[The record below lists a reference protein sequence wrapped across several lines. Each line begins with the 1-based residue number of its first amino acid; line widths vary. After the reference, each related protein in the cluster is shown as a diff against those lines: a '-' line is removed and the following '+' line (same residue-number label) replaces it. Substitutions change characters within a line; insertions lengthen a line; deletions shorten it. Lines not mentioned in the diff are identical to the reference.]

1 MKKRK
6 IIILI
11 VLSMILVAEGVLYFT
26 SSKSYADISEK
37 FLYEIEM
44 GKKGF
49 SATTLMNICDAL
61 EVSLDYIMTGS
72 GVRKYEDEIVAT
84 LEKFKPHTLEMI
96 NHLLKIAYDLSK
108 GA

>member
-1 MKKRK
+1 MR
-6 IIILI
+6 
-11 VLSMILVAEGVLYFT
+11 
-26 SSKSYADISEK
+26 
-37 FLYEIEM
+37 
-44 GKKGF
+44 
-49 SATTLMNICDAL
+49 
-61 EVSLDYIMTGS
+61 LDYIMTGS

>member
-1 MKKRK
+1 MAAGER
-6 IIILI
+6 I
-11 VLSMILVAEGVLYFT
+11 MILRGERGYTREQLAEL
-26 SSKSYADISEK
+26 ADISEK